1 MPDREDDDDRR
12 PAGAI
17 FPGAAGEAGR
27 AAGADSGHAGAKGLG
42 DPAAAKGLG
51 DPGGAKGLGDP
62 GGAKGLGDP
71 GGAKGLGDPGG
82 AKGLGDPGGAKGLGD
97 PGGAKGLGDP
107 SVGPGGAKGLGN
119 PSIAPPGNGPPGYVP
134 PSGTP
139 PGYAPQGFT
148 PPGYAPPGYAPPSVA
163 PPGYAPPSVAPPG
176 YAPPSFAPP
185 GARLSIKGVLVSVA
199 VIVAVIV
206 AAIAAFLV
214 LRPDPPRQTADEQ
227 SLGTAATPS
236 DGATPGIAASSE
248 ALFRGTYSSQ
258 VTVTS
263 SAGTTTKNNVGTAV
277 SDCPHC
283 DVTLSGSGG
292 ATVFHWNGSVWEHIT
307 EGPTCAGDSVTF
319 TPTVVADGFVQELDY
334 YYATCNG
341 TVSTGTMTRTGD

>member
-1 MPDREDDDDRR
+1 MPDREEGDDRR

-17 FPGAAGEAGR
+17 FPGAGGDAGR
-27 AAGADSGHAGAKGLG
+27 AGSADAGHAGAKGLG
-42 DPAAAKGLG
+42 NPGDAKGLGNPGGGKGLG
-51 DPGGAKGLGDP
+51 DPGGDKGLGTP
-62 GGAKGLGDP
+62 GFP
-71 GGAKGLGDPGG
+71 QQ
-82 AKGLGDPGGAKGLGD
+82 
-97 PGGAKGLGDP
+97 
-107 SVGPGGAKGLGN
+107 
-119 PSIAPPGNGPPGYVP
+119 SIPQ
-134 PSGTP
+134 
-139 PGYAPQGFT
+139 PGYAPPNYPPPNYPPQGYAPPSYGPPGFT
-148 PPGYAPPGYAPPSVA
+148 PPGYAPPDYAPQ
-163 PPGYAPPSVAPPG
+163 GYAPPSVAPPG

-185 GARLSIKGVLVSVA
+185 GARLSIKGILVSVA
-199 VIVAVIV
+199 AIVAVIV
-206 AAIAAFLV
+206 AAIAAFLA

-236 DGATPGIAASSE
+236 DGATPSVMTASE
-248 ALFRGTYSSQ
+248 PLFRGTYSSR

-263 SAGTTTKNNVGTAV
+263 SAGVYTNDNVGTAV

-319 TPTVVADGFVQELDY
+319 TPTVVADGFAQELDY

-341 TVSTGTMTRTGD
+341 TVSTGTMTRIGD